1 MAEAVY
7 YERTTT
13 FILTVTIPAGAPAYG
28 KRVMDIVVPE
38 SGLTYK
44 EYPAERPLYIID
56 AYIRSD
62 ADAPV
67 DGVLRII
74 KNRERVLATSVNV
87 KSLVATNPAKPHAFG
102 GAIPFYDRTEL
113 LQVEFLNTDAG
124 GTSDQTVKV
133 HLEVLLEPA

>member
-1 MAEAVY
+1 MVAY

-13 FILTVTIPAGAPAYG
+13 FILTVTIPANAEPY
-28 KRVMDIVVPE
+28 KRHVMDIIVPE
-38 SGLTYK
+38 SGLSYK
-44 EYPAERPLYIID
+44 EYPVERPIYIMD
-56 AYIRSD
+56 AYIRSE

-87 KSLVATNPAKPHAFG
+87 KSLVVTNPAKPHAFG

-113 LQVEFLNTDAG
+113 LQVEYLNTDPG
-124 GTSDQTVKV
+124 GSSAQTVKV
-133 HLEVLLEPA
+133 HLEVLLIPA

>member
-13 FILTVTIPAGAPAYG
+13 FILTVTIPADAPAYG
-28 KRVMDIVVPE
+28 KRVMNIIIPE
-38 SGLTYK
+38 SGLTYT
-44 EYPAERPLYIID
+44 EYQAERPIYILD
-56 AYIRSD
+56 AYIRD
-62 ADAPV
+62 ANDAPV

-87 KSLVATNPAKPHAFG
+87 KSLVVTNPAKPHAFG

-113 LQVEFLNTDAG
+113 LQVEFLNTDPG
-124 GTSDQTVKV
+124 GATAQTVKV